1 MNEIK
6 TMIEAADPII
16 IIAHVRPDG
25 DCIGASEG
33 LRHSILHQFPTKQV
47 VCRYEALDYLA
58 FIGTPDDV
66 ADELFPTALVI
77 SLDTAN
83 QERIYDQRYNTAK
96 QLLRIDHHPHIDFFG
111 DIDYVDTTSPST
123 CNIIT
128 RLLTEWNYTIP
139 PIAAKALLTGI
150 TTDTGR
156 FRYRGVTAETLTQA
170 ATLLKT
176 GIDVTDVYQSLYEK
190 TIEELQFL
198 GQFLSKIQTSPKGI
212 LYVVLTQEDITLAQ
226 LTDDAAANFI
236 SQLSDVKGYPI
247 WFLVYQTKESEW
259 RVRLRSASITINQVA
274 SNYQGGGH
282 PLASG
287 CKLDDLNQLPAFI
300 EELESLLS

>member
-6 TMIEAADPII
+6 TMIEAGNPII

-47 VCRYEALDYLA
+47 FCRYEALEYLS
-58 FIGTPDDV
+58 FVGTPDEV
-66 ADELFPTALVI
+66 KDELFPTALVI

-83 QERIYDQRYNTAK
+83 QERIYDQRYVHAK
-96 QLLRIDHHPHIDFFG
+96 QLVRIDHHPHIDFFG

-139 PIAAKALLTGI
+139 PAAAKALLTGI

-156 FRYRGVTAETLTQA
+156 FRYRGVTAATFLQA
-170 ATLLKT
+170 ASLLST
-176 GIDVTDVYQSLYEK
+176 GIEVTEVYEPLYAK
-190 TIEELQFL
+190 DIQELKFL
-198 GQFLSKIQTSPKGI
+198 GQFLSRVQTSPKGI
-212 LYVVLTQEDITLAQ
+212 VYVILTQEDITSAQ

-236 SQLSDVKGYPI
+236 GQLSDVKGYPI
-247 WFLVYQTKESEW
+247 WFLVYQTHELEW

-274 SNYQGGGH
+274 TNYQGGGH

-300 EELESLLS
+300 QELESLL